1 MLLTC
6 ILGGLIVVY
15 HCWLSRPVLCL
26 SSSVRAHRPIPMLV
40 VVMLG
45 GMLLLGGWPRT
56 GRAAPLQLWTE
67 PGSQRQTDPLLQ
79 GLNTALVRLSHR
91 LLPTVV
97 SLRVYAKDGEAPLPP
112 NHPPVPE
119 GKPPF
124 GTGSGFI
131 IRADGLIVT
140 NYHVIENSKTIEV
153 HLHNGDVTLAKVL
166 GEDAAG
172 DLALLQIATDQP
184 LPVVPLGS
192 SAALQVGEFV
202 MAIGSPFGFD
212 HTLTFGIVSA
222 KKRHFLRSGLFG
234 GFIQTDASINTGNS
248 GGPLINIHGEV
259 VGVNTATVGSGEMG
273 FAIPIDAV
281 KAVLPELYQAQQV
294 TRGWLG
300 VQIRSLEQEKAKAM
314 GLYPPRGVY
323 VHDVLNDQPAQRAG
337 IVAGDII
344 LSFDGQKITTP
355 FELQSQVA
363 ITPAGKKVQVELL
376 RKQSKHELQLTVGTM
391 PKRQ

>member
-1 MLLTC
+1 MMVSL
-6 ILGGLIVVY
+6 
-15 HCWLSRPVLCL
+15 
-26 SSSVRAHRPIPMLV
+26 
-40 VVMLG
+40 MLG
-45 GMLLLGGWPRT
+45 GILLCGALPCT
-56 GRAAPLQLWTE
+56 ANAAPPHLWTE
-67 PGSQRQTDPLLQ
+67 PASRQQTNPLLQ
-79 GLNTALVRLSHR
+79 ELNTALVTLSNR
-91 LLPTVV
+91 VLPAVV
-97 SLRVYAKDGEAPLPP
+97 SLRVYTKDSEAALPP

-153 HLHNGDVTLAKVL
+153 HLHDGDFALGKIL

-172 DLALLQIATDQP
+172 DLALLQIAADHP

-192 SAALQVGEFV
+192 SDALQVGEFV
-202 MAIGSPFGFD
+202 VAIGSPFGFD
-212 HTLTFGIVSA
+212 HTLTFGIVSG
-222 KKRHFLRSGLFG
+222 KKRHFLRSGIFG

-248 GGPLINIHGEV
+248 GGPLMNIHGEV
-259 VGVNTATVGSGEMG
+259 VGVNTATVGSGELG

-281 KAVLPELYQAQQV
+281 KAVLPELYQSQQV

-300 VQIRSLEQEKAKAM
+300 VQIRPLDQEKARAM
-314 GLYPPRGVY
+314 GLRPPRGVY
-323 VHDVLNDQPAQRAG
+323 VHDVLNDQPAQQAG

-344 LSFDGQKITTP
+344 LTFDGQRITTP

-376 RKQSKHELQLTVGTM
+376 RKQSKHALQLTVGTM